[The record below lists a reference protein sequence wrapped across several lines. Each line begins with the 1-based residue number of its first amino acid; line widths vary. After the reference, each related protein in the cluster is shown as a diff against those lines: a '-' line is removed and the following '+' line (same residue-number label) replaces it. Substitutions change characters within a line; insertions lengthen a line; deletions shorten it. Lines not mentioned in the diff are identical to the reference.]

1 LRTETIARNYAEAL
15 FQLGERSGNVELYA
29 DLLDAVAAAVE
40 QTPRVEAILMSPR
53 IPKAEKAQLLGG
65 ALRDTPR
72 EFVLFLQ
79 ALVRRGRQQILR
91 PVATEY
97 MNLLDQKLDRVR
109 AGVTLA
115 RTPDEKLKRN
125 IQEALSRQLGKQ
137 VIPAFSVDPE
147 ILGGAIVRVG
157 ERVLDGSLR
166 RRMTK
171 LRRHLLSR

>member
-1 LRTETIARNYAEAL
+1 LRTETVARNYAEAL
-15 FQLGERSGNVELYA
+15 FQLGERSGNIELYA
-29 DLLDAVAAAVE
+29 NLVDAVAAAVE

-53 IPKAEKAQLLGG
+53 IPKAEKAKLLGG

-147 ILGGAIVRVG
+147 ILGGTIVRVG
-157 ERVLDGSLR
+157 ERVLDGSVR

-171 LRRHLLSR
+171 LRRQLLSR

>member
-1 LRTETIARNYAEAL
+1 LRSETIARNYAEAL
-15 FQLGERSGNVELYA
+15 FELGERSGNTARYV

-40 QTPRVEAILMSPR
+40 QTPRVQAVLMSPKV
-53 IPKAEKAQLLGG
+53 PKAEKARILGG
-65 ALRDTPR
+65 ALRETPR

-79 ALVRRGRQQILR
+79 ALVKRGRQQLLR
-91 PVATEY
+91 EIATEY
-97 MNLLDQKLDRVR
+97 LVLMDQKLDRVR

-115 RTPDEKLKRN
+115 RKPDERLKKT

-137 VIPAFSVDPE
+137 VIPAFTVDPE

-157 ERVLDGSLR
+157 ERVLDGSVR

-171 LRRHLLSR
+171 LRRQLLS